1 MLSKFTWHKYIS
13 SFTVEGE
20 QYDQA
25 VSLAEKYCDFRTLVE
40 VCDRTNNQ
48 ERLTQYMNR
57 FGSEVSHYNQ
67 LMHLTSF
74 VFSPM
79 KRRHRG
85 REEGSLPEP

>member
-1 MLSKFTWHKYIS
+1 MHIS
-13 SFTVEGE
+13 CVAVEGE

-57 FGSEVSHYNQ
+57 FGSEVSPGHGLREDWISTLGNSSLLGFQ
-67 LMHLTSF
+67 IGLNEVIF
-74 VFSPM
+74 FSP
-79 KRRHRG
+79 
-85 REEGSLPEP
+85 